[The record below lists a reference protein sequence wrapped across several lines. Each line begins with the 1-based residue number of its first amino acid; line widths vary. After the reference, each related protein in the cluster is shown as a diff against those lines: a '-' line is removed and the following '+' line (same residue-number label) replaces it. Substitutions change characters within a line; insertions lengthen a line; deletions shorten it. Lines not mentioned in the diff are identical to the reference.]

1 MPAGLVLSHGRAHG
15 ARMAAQ
21 PAEAVGARC
30 KPPGRIPGLAAANA
44 GGGDTMNALAA
55 NDVEAADLPPEPAA
69 APSPATIQAPGP
81 GPGTRRRAAQP
92 GNR

>member
-1 MPAGLVLSHGRAHG
+1 
-15 ARMAAQ
+15 
-21 PAEAVGARC
+21 
-30 KPPGRIPGLAAANA
+30 
-44 GGGDTMNALAA
+44 MNALAA

-92 GNR
+92 GTR